1 MAPPTPAPPA
11 VPDLFPRPRRI
22 TVDGLGPPADA
33 CPRREVHDPSLPAE
47 GYALRI
53 DEHEAVLAHADD
65 AGLRYGRATMGQLRA
80 GAIDGRLVAVEV
92 EDHPDLAVRGFMLD
106 ISRDRVPTRAT
117 LERYVALLELARYN
131 QFQLYI
137 EHTFAH
143 AGHEAVWAD
152 ASPLTPDDLRWLDD
166 RCAAAGIELVV
177 NRNCFGHFERWLR
190 LPGYRDRAEAPDG
203 IEVMP
208 GLRFPAAV
216 LAPTPENA
224 EFALG
229 LVREQLACVRS
240 RRVNIGCDETFEL
253 GRGASAEICAER
265 GSGAV
270 YLEHLRRLA
279 DPLVADGYEVQVWA
293 DVLRRH
299 PDLAAD
305 LPSRVVPIAW
315 GYEAPCDP
323 ADLPELPAPLVE
335 VLSGLG
341 VDTDTSG
348 GLEANV
354 APLVEAGVAFWVAP
368 GTGDWNTLIGRWDN
382 ALANQLDAAEA
393 ARAHGAEG
401 YLVTAWGDN
410 GHHHP
415 PSISWGP
422 LLHGGAIAWGLDAN
436 RGVPI
441 AAVLDRYV
449 FADPEGDGAVGAT
462 LETLGGL
469 WRGTGRRAWNASP
482 LAAALFPHLPLI
494 ATGRP
499 DPDQVRA
506 TIAALDAA
514 IDRLEGAR
522 PDAQTAA
529 GADPDRRPEA
539 GDADQ
544 VRFEVSV
551 AARLARQGAWRLL
564 PPDDLAAPSL
574 VDRVADLADAIDDQR
589 RAWLGRARPGG
600 LADSLAHIE
609 RTLAADRAAL
619 DG

>member
-22 TVDGLGPPADA
+22 TVHGLGPPADA

-65 AGLRYGRATMGQLRA
+65 AGLRYGRATLDQLRA
-80 GAIDGRLVAVEV
+80 AAAGGRLVAVEV
-92 EDHPDLAVRGFMLD
+92 VDHPDLAVRGFMLD
-106 ISRDRVPTRAT
+106 VSRDRVPTRAT

-131 QFQLYI
+131 QLQLYI

-143 AGHEAVWAD
+143 AGHEAVWAA

-190 LPGYRDRAEAPDG
+190 LPGYRNRAEAPDG
-203 IEVMP
+203 VEVVP

-216 LAPTPENA
+216 LAPTPDNA
-224 EFALG
+224 AFALG

-253 GRGASAEICAER
+253 GRGASAEACAER

-305 LPSRVVPIAW
+305 LPPQVVPIAW

-348 GLEANV
+348 GFEANV
-354 APLVEAGVAFWVAP
+354 APLVEAGVPFWVAP

-382 ALANQLDAAEA
+382 ALANQLDAAET
-393 ARAHGAEG
+393 ARAHGVEG

-415 PSISWGP
+415 PSVTWGP
-422 LLHGGAIAWGLDAN
+422 LLHGGAVAWGLDAN
-436 RGVPI
+436 REAPI
-441 AAVLDRYV
+441 AAVLDRHV
-449 FADPEGDGAVGAT
+449 FADPDGVVGAT
-462 LETLGGL
+462 LEALGGL
-469 WRGTGRRAWNASP
+469 WRATGRRAWNASP
-482 LAAALFPHLPLI
+482 LAGALFPHLPLI
-494 ATGRP
+494 VTGRP
-499 DPDQVRA
+499 DPDLVRA
-506 TIAALDAA
+506 TAAALDTA
-514 IDRLEGAR
+514 IERLRGAQPCA
-522 PDAQTAA
+522 PD
-529 GADPDRRPEA
+529 G
-539 GDADQ
+539 DQ
-544 VRFEVSV
+544 VRDEVAV

-564 PPDDLAAPSL
+564 PGGDPGMPSAADRVEDLAA
-574 VDRVADLADAIDDQR
+574 AIDQQR
-589 RAWLGRARPGG
+589 VAWLGRAQPGG
-600 LADSLAHIE
+600 LADSLRHLE
-609 RTLAADRAAL
+609 QTLAADRAAL